1 MHLINAGRVLQ
12 LIPSGCIW
20 GMPIWPATRKGID
33 IMTIECSAIQ
43 CFQTLDLS
51 PALRAEI
58 LECGAKI
65 APLLYPRRI
74 VAQPLKEFD
83 GEGFPV
89 AGGKFETW
97 ILRKKE
103 LLEAT
108 VGGES
113 RLCIWSAY
121 EKKDVVD

>member
-1 MHLINAGRVLQ
+1 
-12 LIPSGCIW
+12 
-20 GMPIWPATRKGID
+20 
-33 IMTIECSAIQ
+33 MTIECSAIQ
-43 CFQTLDLS
+43 CFQTLDLP

-58 LECGAKI
+58 LECGEKI
-65 APLLYPRRI
+65 APLLYPKRI
-74 VAQPLKEFD
+74 VAQPLKGFD
-83 GEGFPV
+83 GEGLPV

-108 VGGES
+108 VGGGS

-121 EKKDVVD
+121 EKDVAD

>member
-1 MHLINAGRVLQ
+1 MGTAHMACDLEGVV
-12 LIPSGCIW
+12 
-20 GMPIWPATRKGID
+20 

-43 CFQTLDLS
+43 CFQELDLP
-51 PALRAEI
+51 PALLAEI
-58 LECGAKI
+58 LEREAKVV
-65 APLLYPRRI
+65 PLLYPKRI
-74 VAQPLKEFD
+74 VVQPLKGFD